1 MEYLEIW
8 LIKLCQP
15 RKHENNDMNI
25 VTFTR
30 SYNDNP
36 QFSTNL
42 KIALKSLQ
50 IDNFKKHFTTKKL
63 LTT

>member
-36 QFSTNL
+36 QFFFNKSKNCI
-42 KIALKSLQ
+42 KITA
-50 IDNFKKHFTTKKL
+50 NR
-63 LTT
+63 